1 MSRRGRRVL
10 RCAHLVVNHTGKQA
24 DIPDCSKQLRKM
36 CAAFDASG
44 CNPVVTPR
52 TMETIVL
59 DSGDDEAGVR
69 ESDDDD
75 DDDFRVVPSR
85 PAVPR

>member
-1 MSRRGRRVL
+1 
-10 RCAHLVVNHTGKQA
+10 
-24 DIPDCSKQLRKM
+24 
-36 CAAFDASG
+36 
-44 CNPVVTPR
+44 
-52 TMETIVL
+52 METIVL

-85 PAVPR
+85 PAVPEVKDRDDGNGEGDGEGPDAPSKKPLRSLST